1 MTGSDF
7 GAWMKRHGLTVRS
20 AAAALGCSPL
30 TIQRYRK
37 PDAKI
42 PLYFEL
48 ACRYIAHRHY
58 VDHCHATGLVL
69 LLPPPKGEERQ

>member
-7 GAWMKRHGLTVRS
+7 TAWMQRHGLTVRG

-42 PLYFEL
+42 PRHFKL
-48 ACRYIAHRHY
+48 ACKCI
-58 VDHCHATGLVL
+58 DMWG
-69 LLPPPKGEERQ
+69 LPPE